1 MSRDQGFIKSNSIGS
16 EAADF
21 SPRVSLLLALTYLAS
36 SLTLP
41 FILAYEEKAAT
52 IASYAVLMLCA
63 VVLFISAKKT
73 SHAVW
78 LTVLAIFL
86 SCFVGSPIL
95 PALIF
100 GTVIGIACASALF
113 CSKSG
118 VSLAAVLCSAAGSYA
133 ICFVVS
139 KDPVLSLF
147 AFAILIPAFFFA
159 LSTKKKMGLTASVAI
174 CGGLLSLAAALIL
187 VYRMHAL
194 YGSID
199 LKSLSLAADSFI
211 DAFMY
216 YVKLA
221 MVKVYELEITPAI
234 HTELLGIAESFVNLS
249 PGLVIACGL
258 TLAYFSH
265 NARKNLFYSYG
276 LDEYLSPEATLLTVS
291 VPAAVIFLIAYL
303 LSFATSAE
311 GGLSLVAIV
320 GNNVAIMLIPCLI
333 LKGFTALKAIPL
345 RLGFLG
351 LLISGG
357 IIIFILSSPSAPSL
371 LALVGAFFVLI
382 VSIDR
387 WAKDHFGKGEN
398 Q

>member
-1 MSRDQGFIKSNSIGS
+1 MSRNQGFIKSNSIGS

-41 FILAYEEKAAT
+41 FILAYEDQAAT
-52 IASYAVLMLCA
+52 IASFAVLILCA

-86 SCFVGSPIL
+86 SYFVGSPIL

-100 GTVIGIACASALF
+100 GSVIGIACASALF

-139 KDPVLSLF
+139 EDPVLSLF

-159 LSTKKKMGLTASVAI
+159 LSTKQKMGLTASVAI
-174 CGGLLSLAAALIL
+174 CGGLLSAMAVTIL
-187 VYRMHAL
+187 VYRMQYL

-221 MVKVYELEITPAI
+221 MVEVYELEITSAI

-265 NARKNLFYSYG
+265 NVRKNLFYSYG